1 MKTLRRLTLIVSIAI
16 TAVSCNQTD
25 NATAKKIKDSSNNKP
40 AVVLMPIDAE
50 WTAFAHYIAG
60 VHDSN
65 NDSLE
70 KTEFWKMHAAKTDLR
85 WRLLTQNVGQPIST
99 WVTEKKYLTASAPKT
114 LLYPFAGG
122 DFFYA
127 NLFYPNRDTV
137 IMIGLE
143 PTGSRF
149 QPDSIAADKMEDYLT
164 TLDRCMFYPHKL
176 GFFRTLSMDD
186 DFAHEL
192 MNGTLH
198 TFMFYLAR
206 NGFNIHYVDYF
217 DVDANGIKIAVKAGA
232 EPTGIR
238 IGYSRPGDKQVRELV
253 YLSKDISNTGNKKDP
268 SVLAYLKQRGNVVSF
283 FKAASYLM
291 YKDYFSDITNVVL
304 GQSKI
309 ILQDDSGMPLS
320 ALQKGGFTT
329 EVLGEYTKTIG
340 LFSNYFQKDMR
351 AEYEAKKPAK
361 LPFTIG
367 YNAEFGECNLQLG
380 TKK

>member
-1 MKTLRRLTLIVSIAI
+1 MKKFLWLSVFVLTVFAHQSCNSKK
-16 TAVSCNQTD
+16 TESAVSV
-25 NATAKKIKDSSNNKP
+25 DSSTKVSVVNKL
-40 AVVLMPIDAE
+40 VVDADL
-50 WTAFAHYIAG
+50 TAFARYIAG
-60 VHDSN
+60 VHDAN

-70 KTEFWKMHAAKTDLR
+70 QSEYWKMHAAKTDLR
-85 WRLLTQNVGQPIST
+85 WRLLMQNVGTPIST
-99 WVTEKKYLTASAPKT
+99 WVKDKNYLGSNAPKT
-114 LLYPFAGG
+114 LMYPFAGG

-127 NLFYPNRDTV
+127 NLFYPNRDTLV
-137 IMIGLE
+137 MIGLE
-143 PTGSRF
+143 PVGGKFSVK
-149 QPDSIAADKMEDYLT
+149 DVEAAKLEDYLT

-192 MNGTLH
+192 MNGTFH
-198 TFMFYLAR
+198 TFLFYLAR
-206 NGFNIHYVDYF
+206 NGFDLHYVEYF
-217 DVDANGIKIAVKAGA
+217 NVDAQGNSVAVEPGA
-232 EPTGIR
+232 EAKGMK
-238 IGYSRPGDKQVRELV
+238 IGYSNKSDKQARQLI
-253 YLSKDISNTGNKKDP
+253 YISQDISNTANKKSP
-268 SVLAYLKQRGNVVSF
+268 GTINFLKQRGSVVSF

-309 ILQDDSGMPLS
+309 ILQDDSGMPF
-320 ALQKGGFTT
+320 AAMKQGGFEA
-329 EVLGEYTKTIG
+329 EVLGEYTKTIN

-351 AEYEAKKPAK
+351 EEYLSKKPVK

>member
-1 MKTLRRLTLIVSIAI
+1 MKKFLWLSVFILTVFAHQSCNSEQTKPTPKTDSIVPVE
-16 TAVSCNQTD
+16 AVSK
-25 NATAKKIKDSSNNKP
+25 A
-40 AVVLMPIDAE
+40 AVNTELS
-50 WTAFAHYIAG
+50 AFARYIAG
-60 VHDSN
+60 VHDAN
-65 NDSLE
+65 NDTLE
-70 KTEFWKMHAAKTDLR
+70 QSQFWKLHAAKTDLR
-85 WRLLTQNVGQPIST
+85 WRLLMQNVGSPIFT
-99 WVTEKKYLTASAPKT
+99 WVSEKNYLSTKTPKT

-122 DFFYA
+122 DFYYA

-143 PTGSRF
+143 PVGGVFDNRAVENT
-149 QPDSIAADKMEDYLT
+149 KLEDYLT

-206 NGFNIHYVDYF
+206 NGFDLHYIEYF
-217 DVDANGIKIAVKAGA
+217 NLDAQGNAVAVNVGSEAKGLK
-232 EPTGIR
+232 
-238 IGYSRPGDKQVRELV
+238 IGYSSKSDKKVRQLV
-253 YLSKDISNTGNKKDP
+253 YLSQDISNTANKKSPGTID
-268 SVLAYLKQRGNVVSF
+268 YLKQRGDVVSF

-309 ILQDDSGMPLS
+309 ILQDDSGMPLLTMQN
-320 ALQKGGFTT
+320 AGFEY
-329 EVLGEYTKTIG
+329 EVLGEYTRTIG

-351 AEYEAKKPAK
+351 AEYELKKPAR
-361 LPFTIG
+361 LPFVIG

-380 TKK
+380 IKK

>member
-1 MKTLRRLTLIVSIAI
+1 MKKFLWLSVFVLTVFAHQ
-16 TAVSCNQTD
+16 SCNSKKTETVAAVD
-25 NATAKKIKDSSNNKP
+25 TNAKVSDVKKL
-40 AVVLMPIDAE
+40 AVDADL
-50 WTAFAHYIAG
+50 TAFARYIAG
-60 VHDSN
+60 VHDAN

-70 KTEFWKMHAAKTDLR
+70 QSEFWKLHAAKTDLR
-85 WRLLTQNVGQPIST
+85 WRLLMQNVGTPIST
-99 WVTEKKYLTASAPKT
+99 WVTEKNYLGSKAPKT

-143 PTGSRF
+143 PVGGEFGVKQVES
-149 QPDSIAADKMEDYLT
+149 AKLEDYLT

-192 MNGTLH
+192 MNGTFH
-198 TFMFYLAR
+198 TFLFYLAR
-206 NGFNIHYVDYF
+206 NGFDLHYVEYF
-217 DVDANGIKIAVKAGA
+217 NVDAQGNSVAVEPGA
-232 EPTGIR
+232 EAKGLK
-238 IGYSRPGDKQVRELV
+238 IGYSNKSDKTVKQLV
-253 YLSKDISNTGNKKDP
+253 YISQDISNTANQKSPGTIN
-268 SVLAYLKQRGNVVSF
+268 YLKQRGSVVSF

-309 ILQDDSGMPLS
+309 ILQDDSGMPL
-320 ALQKGGFTT
+320 AAMKQGGFEA
-329 EVLGEYTKTIG
+329 EVLGEYTKTIN

-351 AEYEAKKPAK
+351 EEYVSKKPAK

>member
-1 MKTLRRLTLIVSIAI
+1 MKKFLWLSVFVLTVFAHQ
-16 TAVSCNQTD
+16 SCNSKKTESAAAVD
-25 NATAKKIKDSSNNKP
+25 SNANVSEVKKL
-40 AVVLMPIDAE
+40 AVDADL
-50 WTAFAHYIAG
+50 TAFARYIAG
-60 VHDSN
+60 VHDAN

-70 KTEFWKMHAAKTDLR
+70 QSEFWKLHAAKTDLR
-85 WRLLTQNVGQPIST
+85 WRLLMQNVGTPIST
-99 WVTEKKYLTASAPKT
+99 WVTEKNYLGSKAPKT

-143 PTGSRF
+143 PVGGEFGVKQVES
-149 QPDSIAADKMEDYLT
+149 AKLEDYLT

-192 MNGTLH
+192 MNGTFH
-198 TFMFYLAR
+198 TFLFYLAR
-206 NGFNIHYVDYF
+206 NGFDLHYVEYF
-217 DVDANGIKIAVKAGA
+217 NVDAQGNSVAVEPGA
-232 EPTGIR
+232 EAKGLK
-238 IGYSRPGDKQVRELV
+238 IGYSNKSDKSVKQLV
-253 YLSKDISNTGNKKDP
+253 YISQDISNTANQKSPGTIN
-268 SVLAYLKQRGNVVSF
+268 YLKQRGSVVSF

-309 ILQDDSGMPLS
+309 ILQDDSGMPL
-320 ALQKGGFTT
+320 AAMKQGGFEA
-329 EVLGEYTKTIG
+329 EVLGEYTKTIN

-351 AEYEAKKPAK
+351 EEYVSKKPAK

>member
-1 MKTLRRLTLIVSIAI
+1 MKKLLWLSVIVFTFFAQQ
-16 TAVSCNQTD
+16 SCSS
-25 NATAKKIKDSSNNKP
+25 NASEKQGKKDSSTPVAVPNKM
-40 AVVLMPIDAE
+40 AVDEKLS
-50 WTAFAHYIAG
+50 AFARYISG
-60 VHDSN
+60 VHDVQ

-70 KTEFWKMHAAKTDLR
+70 ASEFWKLHAAKTDLR
-85 WRLLTQNVGQPIST
+85 WRLLMQNVGTPIAT
-99 WVTEKKYLTASAPKT
+99 WVNEKNYIPSNAPKT

-143 PTGSRF
+143 PVGSVF
-149 QPDSIAADKMEDYLT
+149 DAKTIDAPKLEDYLT

-206 NGFNIHYVDYF
+206 NGFDLHYVEYF
-217 DVDANGIKIAVKAGA
+217 NLDAQGNAVAVEAGA
-232 EPTGIR
+232 EAKGLK
-238 IGYSRPGDKQVRELV
+238 IGYSNKKDKQVRQLV
-253 YLSKDISNTGNKKDP
+253 YLSQDISNTANQKAPGTIN
-268 SVLAYLKQRGNVVSF
+268 YLKHRGDVVSF

-309 ILQDDSGMPLS
+309 ILQDDSGMPLAS
-320 ALQKGGFTT
+320 MRKGGFNT
-329 EVLGEYTKTIG
+329 EVLGEYSKTID

>member
-1 MKTLRRLTLIVSIAI
+1 MKKFLWLSVFVLTVFAHQSCNSNKTDGALSADS
-16 TAVSCNQTD
+16 TAAVSNV
-25 NATAKKIKDSSNNKP
+25 KKL
-40 AVVLMPIDAE
+40 AVDADL
-50 WTAFAHYIAG
+50 TAFARYIAG
-60 VHDSN
+60 VHDAK

-70 KTEFWKMHAAKTDLR
+70 QSEFWKLHAAKTDLR
-85 WRLLTQNVGQPIST
+85 WRLLMQNVGTPIST
-99 WVTEKKYLTASAPKT
+99 WVTEKNYLGSKAPKT

-143 PTGSRF
+143 PVGGEFGVKEVES
-149 QPDSIAADKMEDYLT
+149 AKLEDYLT

-192 MNGTLH
+192 MNGTFH
-198 TFMFYLAR
+198 TFLFYLAR
-206 NGFNIHYVDYF
+206 NGFDLHYVEYF
-217 DVDANGIKIAVKAGA
+217 NVDAQGNSVAVEPGA
-232 EPTGIR
+232 EAKGLK
-238 IGYSRPGDKQVRELV
+238 IGYSNKSDKTVKQLV
-253 YLSKDISNTGNKKDP
+253 YISQDISNTANQKSPGTIN
-268 SVLAYLKQRGNVVSF
+268 YLKQRGSVVSF

-309 ILQDDSGMPLS
+309 ILQDDSGMPL
-320 ALQKGGFTT
+320 AAMKQGGFEA
-329 EVLGEYTKTIG
+329 EVLGEYTKTIN

-351 AEYEAKKPAK
+351 EEYVSKKPAK

>member
-1 MKTLRRLTLIVSIAI
+1 MHNNLVVLTL
-16 TAVSCNQTD
+16 Q
-25 NATAKKIKDSSNNKP
+25 KPEKKDS
-40 AVVLMPIDAE
+40 VVSEAIKTKGSIDGQLS
-50 WTAFAHYIAG
+50 AFARYIAG
-60 VHDSN
+60 VHDAN

-70 KTEFWKMHAAKTDLR
+70 SSEFWKLHAAKTDLR
-85 WRLLTQNVGQPIST
+85 WRLLMQNVGTPIGT
-99 WVTEKKYLTASAPKT
+99 WVSEKNYLPKTAPKT

-143 PTGSRF
+143 PVGSVFDVNAIDRT
-149 QPDSIAADKMEDYLT
+149 KLEDYLT

-206 NGFNIHYVDYF
+206 NGFDLHYIEYF
-217 DVDANGIKIAVKAGA
+217 NLDAQGKAVAVEPGA
-232 EPTGIR
+232 EAKGLK
-238 IGYSRPGDKQVRELV
+238 IGYSNKADKQVRQLV
-253 YLSKDISNTGNKKDP
+253 YISQDISNTANQKSPGTIN
-268 SVLAYLKQRGNVVSF
+268 YLKQRGKVVSF

-304 GQSKI
+304 DQSKI

-320 ALQKGGFTT
+320 AMKTGGFDA

>member
-1 MKTLRRLTLIVSIAI
+1 MKKLLWLSVIVFTFFAQQ
-16 TAVSCNQTD
+16 SCNSNGADGQ
-25 NATAKKIKDSSNNKP
+25 KPKDSAA
-40 AVVLMPIDAE
+40 AVASGEKLPIDQQLS
-50 WTAFAHYIAG
+50 AFARYISG
-60 VHDSN
+60 VHDDQ

-70 KTEFWKMHAAKTDLR
+70 QSEFWKLHAAKTDLR
-85 WRLLTQNVGQPIST
+85 WRLLMQNVGTPIAT
-99 WVTEKKYLTASAPKT
+99 WVGEKNYLPANAPKT

-122 DFFYA
+122 DFYYA

-143 PTGSRF
+143 PVGSVF
-149 QPDSIAADKMEDYLT
+149 DAKAVESTKLEDYLT

-186 DFAHEL
+186 DFSHEF

-206 NGFNIHYVDYF
+206 NGFDLHYVEYF
-217 DVDANGIKIAVKAGA
+217 NLDDQGSPIAVEAGA
-232 EPTGIR
+232 EAKGLK
-238 IGYSRPGDKQVRELV
+238 IGYSNKSDKQVRQLV
-253 YLSKDISNTGNKKDP
+253 YISQDISNTANQKAPGTIN
-268 SVLAYLKQRGNVVSF
+268 YLKQRGSVVSF

-309 ILQDDSGMPLS
+309 ILQDDSGMPL
-320 ALQKGGFTT
+320 AAMQKGGFTT

-380 TKK
+380 SKK

>member
-1 MKTLRRLTLIVSIAI
+1 MKKFLWLSVFVLTVFAHQSCNSKK
-16 TAVSCNQTD
+16 TESAVSV
-25 NATAKKIKDSSNNKP
+25 DSSTKVSVVNKL
-40 AVVLMPIDAE
+40 VVDADL
-50 WTAFAHYIAG
+50 TAFARYIAG
-60 VHDSN
+60 VHDAN

-70 KTEFWKMHAAKTDLR
+70 QSEYWKMHAAKTDLR
-85 WRLLTQNVGQPIST
+85 WRLLMQNVGTPIST
-99 WVTEKKYLTASAPKT
+99 WVKDKNYLGSNAPKT
-114 LLYPFAGG
+114 LMYPFAGG

-127 NLFYPNRDTV
+127 NLFYPNRDTLV
-137 IMIGLE
+137 MIGLE
-143 PTGSRF
+143 PVGGKFAVKDVEAS
-149 QPDSIAADKMEDYLT
+149 KLEDYLT

-192 MNGTLH
+192 MNGTFH
-198 TFMFYLAR
+198 TFLFYLAR
-206 NGFNIHYVDYF
+206 NGFDLHYVEYF
-217 DVDANGIKIAVKAGA
+217 NVDAQGNSVAVEPGA
-232 EPTGIR
+232 EAKGMK
-238 IGYSRPGDKQVRELV
+238 IGYSNKSDKQARQLI
-253 YLSKDISNTGNKKDP
+253 YISQDISNTANKKSP
-268 SVLAYLKQRGNVVSF
+268 GTINFLKQRGSVVSF

-309 ILQDDSGMPLS
+309 ILQDDSGMPF
-320 ALQKGGFTT
+320 AAMKQGGFEA
-329 EVLGEYTKTIG
+329 EVLGEYTKTIN

-351 AEYEAKKPAK
+351 EEYLSKKPVK

>member
-1 MKTLRRLTLIVSIAI
+1 MKKLLWLSVIVFTLFAQQ
-16 TAVSCNQTD
+16 SCSSD
-25 NATAKKIKDSSNNKP
+25 ASKKPEKKDS
-40 AVVLMPIDAE
+40 VVSEAIKTKDSIDGQLS
-50 WTAFAHYIAG
+50 AFARYIAG
-60 VHDSN
+60 VHDAN

-70 KTEFWKMHAAKTDLR
+70 SSEFWKLHAAKTDLR
-85 WRLLTQNVGQPIST
+85 WRLLMQNVGTPIGT
-99 WVTEKKYLTASAPKT
+99 WVSEKNYLPKTAPKT

-143 PTGSRF
+143 PVGSVFDVNAIDRT
-149 QPDSIAADKMEDYLT
+149 KLEDYLT

-206 NGFNIHYVDYF
+206 NGFDLHYIEYF
-217 DVDANGIKIAVKAGA
+217 NLDAQGKAVAVEPGA
-232 EPTGIR
+232 EAKGLK
-238 IGYSRPGDKQVRELV
+238 IGYSNKADKQVRQLV
-253 YLSKDISNTGNKKDP
+253 YISQDISNTANQKSPGTIN
-268 SVLAYLKQRGNVVSF
+268 YLKQRGKVVSF

-304 GQSKI
+304 DQSKI

-320 ALQKGGFTT
+320 AMKTGGFDA

>member
-1 MKTLRRLTLIVSIAI
+1 MKKLLWLSVIVFTLFAQQ
-16 TAVSCNQTD
+16 SCSSD
-25 NATAKKIKDSSNNKP
+25 ASKKPEKKDS
-40 AVVLMPIDAE
+40 VVSETIKTKGSIDGQLS
-50 WTAFAHYIAG
+50 AFARYIAG
-60 VHDSN
+60 VHDAN

-70 KTEFWKMHAAKTDLR
+70 SSEFWKLHAAKTDLR
-85 WRLLTQNVGQPIST
+85 WRLLMQNVGTPIGT
-99 WVTEKKYLTASAPKT
+99 WVSEKNYLPKTAPKT

-143 PTGSRF
+143 PVGSVFDVNAIDRT
-149 QPDSIAADKMEDYLT
+149 KLEDYLT

-206 NGFNIHYVDYF
+206 NGFDLHYIEYF
-217 DVDANGIKIAVKAGA
+217 NLDAQGKAVAVEPGA
-232 EPTGIR
+232 EAKGLK
-238 IGYSRPGDKQVRELV
+238 IGYSNKADKQVRQLV
-253 YLSKDISNTGNKKDP
+253 YISQDISNTANQKSPGTIN
-268 SVLAYLKQRGNVVSF
+268 YLKQRGKVVSF

-304 GQSKI
+304 DQSKI

-320 ALQKGGFTT
+320 AMKTGGFDA

>member
-1 MKTLRRLTLIVSIAI
+1 MKKFLWLSVFVLTVFAHQ
-16 TAVSCNQTD
+16 SCNSKKTETVAAVD
-25 NATAKKIKDSSNNKP
+25 TNAKVSDVKKL
-40 AVVLMPIDAE
+40 AVDADL
-50 WTAFAHYIAG
+50 TAFARYIAG
-60 VHDSN
+60 VHDAN

-70 KTEFWKMHAAKTDLR
+70 QSEFWKLHAAKTDLR
-85 WRLLTQNVGQPIST
+85 WRLLMQNVGTPIST
-99 WVTEKKYLTASAPKT
+99 WVTEKNYFGSKAPKT

-143 PTGSRF
+143 PVGGKFGVKEIEST
-149 QPDSIAADKMEDYLT
+149 KLEDYLT

-192 MNGTLH
+192 MNGTFH
-198 TFMFYLAR
+198 TFLFYLAR
-206 NGFNIHYVDYF
+206 NGFDLHYVEYF
-217 DVDANGIKIAVKAGA
+217 NVDAQGNSVAVEPGA
-232 EPTGIR
+232 EAKGLK
-238 IGYSRPGDKQVRELV
+238 IGYSNKSDKSVKQLV
-253 YLSKDISNTGNKKDP
+253 YISQDISNTANQKSPGTIN
-268 SVLAYLKQRGNVVSF
+268 YLKQRGSVVSF

-309 ILQDDSGMPLS
+309 ILQDDSGMPL
-320 ALQKGGFTT
+320 AAMKQGGFEA
-329 EVLGEYTKTIG
+329 EVLGEYTKTIN

-351 AEYEAKKPAK
+351 EEYVSKKPAK

>member
-1 MKTLRRLTLIVSIAI
+1 MKKLLWLSVIVFTLFAQQ
-16 TAVSCNQTD
+16 SCSSD
-25 NATAKKIKDSSNNKP
+25 ALKKPEKKDS
-40 AVVLMPIDAE
+40 VVSEVIKTKGSIDGQLS
-50 WTAFAHYIAG
+50 AFARYIAG
-60 VHDSN
+60 VHDAN

-70 KTEFWKMHAAKTDLR
+70 SSEFWKLHAAKTDLR
-85 WRLLTQNVGQPIST
+85 WRLLMQNVGTPIGT
-99 WVTEKKYLTASAPKT
+99 WVSEKNYLPKTAPKT

-143 PTGSRF
+143 PVGSVFDVNAIDRT
-149 QPDSIAADKMEDYLT
+149 KLEDYLT

-206 NGFNIHYVDYF
+206 NGFDLHYIEYF
-217 DVDANGIKIAVKAGA
+217 NLDAQGKAVAVAPGA
-232 EPTGIR
+232 EAKGLK
-238 IGYSRPGDKQVRELV
+238 IGYSNKADKQVRQLV
-253 YLSKDISNTGNKKDP
+253 YISQDISNTANQKSPGTIN
-268 SVLAYLKQRGNVVSF
+268 YLKQRGKVVSF

-304 GQSKI
+304 DQSKI

-320 ALQKGGFTT
+320 AMKTGGFDA

>member
-1 MKTLRRLTLIVSIAI
+1 VYVDVGSVFDVNTVDR
-16 TAVSCNQTD
+16 
-25 NATAKKIKDSSNNKP
+25 AK
-40 AVVLMPIDAE
+40 L
-50 WTAFAHYIAG
+50 
-60 VHDSN
+60 
-65 NDSLE
+65 
-70 KTEFWKMHAAKTDLR
+70 
-85 WRLLTQNVGQPIST
+85 
-99 WVTEKKYLTASAPKT
+99 
-114 LLYPFAGG
+114 
-122 DFFYA
+122 
-127 NLFYPNRDTV
+127 
-137 IMIGLE
+137 
-143 PTGSRF
+143 
-149 QPDSIAADKMEDYLT
+149 EDYLT

-206 NGFNIHYVDYF
+206 NGFDLHYVEYF
-217 DVDANGIKIAVKAGA
+217 NLDSEGNAVAVAPGA
-232 EPTGIR
+232 EAKGLK
-238 IGYSRPGDKQVRELV
+238 IGYSNKSDKQVRQLV
-253 YLSKDISNTGNKKDP
+253 YISQDISNTAIQKSPGTIN
-268 SVLAYLKQRGNVVSF
+268 YLKQRGNVVSF

-320 ALQKGGFTT
+320 AMQKGGFTT

>member
-1 MKTLRRLTLIVSIAI
+1 MKKFLWLSVFVLTVFAHQ
-16 TAVSCNQTD
+16 SCNS
-25 NATAKKIKDSSNNKP
+25 KKTESVVSVDTNTKVSVVNKL
-40 AVVLMPIDAE
+40 AVDADL
-50 WTAFAHYIAG
+50 TAFARYIAG
-60 VHDSN
+60 VHDAN

-70 KTEFWKMHAAKTDLR
+70 QSEYWKMHAAKTDLR
-85 WRLLTQNVGQPIST
+85 WRLLMQNVGTPIST
-99 WVTEKKYLTASAPKT
+99 WVKDKNYLGSNAPKT
-114 LLYPFAGG
+114 LMYPFAGG

-127 NLFYPNRDTV
+127 NLFYPNRDTLV
-137 IMIGLE
+137 MIGLE
-143 PTGSRF
+143 PVGGKFAVKDVEAS
-149 QPDSIAADKMEDYLT
+149 KLEDYLT

-192 MNGTLH
+192 MNGTFH
-198 TFMFYLAR
+198 TFLFYLAR
-206 NGFNIHYVDYF
+206 NGFDLHYVEYF
-217 DVDANGIKIAVKAGA
+217 NVDAQGNSVAVEPGA
-232 EPTGIR
+232 EAKGMK
-238 IGYSRPGDKQVRELV
+238 IGYSNKSDKQARQLI
-253 YLSKDISNTGNKKDP
+253 YISQDISNTANKKSP
-268 SVLAYLKQRGNVVSF
+268 GTINFLKQRGSVVSF

-309 ILQDDSGMPLS
+309 ILQDDSGMPF
-320 ALQKGGFTT
+320 ATMKQGGFEA
-329 EVLGEYTKTIG
+329 EVLGEYTKTIN

-351 AEYEAKKPAK
+351 EEYLSKKPVK

>member
-1 MKTLRRLTLIVSIAI
+1 MKKFLWLSVFVLTVFAHQ
-16 TAVSCNQTD
+16 SCNSKKTESAAAVD
-25 NATAKKIKDSSNNKP
+25 SNANVSEVKKL
-40 AVVLMPIDAE
+40 AVDADL
-50 WTAFAHYIAG
+50 TAFARYIAG
-60 VHDSN
+60 VHDAN

-70 KTEFWKMHAAKTDLR
+70 QSEFWKLHAAKTDLR
-85 WRLLTQNVGQPIST
+85 WRLLMQNVGTPIST
-99 WVTEKKYLTASAPKT
+99 WVTEKNYLGSKAPKT

-122 DFFYA
+122 DFYYA

-143 PTGSRF
+143 PVGGEFGVKEVES
-149 QPDSIAADKMEDYLT
+149 AKLEDYLT

-192 MNGTLH
+192 MNGTFH
-198 TFMFYLAR
+198 TFLFYLAR
-206 NGFNIHYVDYF
+206 NGFDLHYVEYF
-217 DVDANGIKIAVKAGA
+217 NVDAQGNSVAVEPGA
-232 EPTGIR
+232 EAKGLK
-238 IGYSRPGDKQVRELV
+238 IGYSNKSDKSVKQLV
-253 YLSKDISNTGNKKDP
+253 YISQDISNTANQKSPGTIN
-268 SVLAYLKQRGNVVSF
+268 YLKQRGSVVSF

-309 ILQDDSGMPLS
+309 ILQDDSGMPL
-320 ALQKGGFTT
+320 AAMKQGGFEA
-329 EVLGEYTKTIG
+329 EVLGEYTKTIN

-351 AEYEAKKPAK
+351 EEYVSKKPAK

>member
-1 MKTLRRLTLIVSIAI
+1 MKKFLWLSVFVLTVFAHQ
-16 TAVSCNQTD
+16 SCNSKKTESAAAVD
-25 NATAKKIKDSSNNKP
+25 SNANVSEVKKL
-40 AVVLMPIDAE
+40 AVDADL
-50 WTAFAHYIAG
+50 TAFARYIAG
-60 VHDSN
+60 VHDAN

-70 KTEFWKMHAAKTDLR
+70 QSEFWKLHAAKTDLR
-85 WRLLTQNVGQPIST
+85 WRLLMQNVGTPIST
-99 WVTEKKYLTASAPKT
+99 WVTEKNYLGSKAPKT

-122 DFFYA
+122 DFYYA

-143 PTGSRF
+143 PVGGEFGVKEVES
-149 QPDSIAADKMEDYLT
+149 AKLEDYLT

-192 MNGTLH
+192 MNGTFH
-198 TFMFYLAR
+198 TFLFYLAR
-206 NGFNIHYVDYF
+206 NGFDLHYVEYF
-217 DVDANGIKIAVKAGA
+217 NVDAQGNSVAVEPGA
-232 EPTGIR
+232 EAKGLK
-238 IGYSRPGDKQVRELV
+238 IGYSNKSDKTVKQLV
-253 YLSKDISNTGNKKDP
+253 YISQDISNTANQKSPGTIN
-268 SVLAYLKQRGNVVSF
+268 YLKQRGSVVSF

-309 ILQDDSGMPLS
+309 ILQDDSGMPL
-320 ALQKGGFTT
+320 AAMKQGGFEA
-329 EVLGEYTKTIG
+329 EVLGEYTKTIN

-351 AEYEAKKPAK
+351 EEYVSKKPAK

>member
-1 MKTLRRLTLIVSIAI
+1 MKKFLWLSVFVLTVFAHQ
-16 TAVSCNQTD
+16 SCNSNKTESAAAVD
-25 NATAKKIKDSSNNKP
+25 SNANMSNVKKL
-40 AVVLMPIDAE
+40 AVDADL
-50 WTAFAHYIAG
+50 TAFARYIAG
-60 VHDSN
+60 VHDAN

-70 KTEFWKMHAAKTDLR
+70 QSEFWKLHAAKTDLR
-85 WRLLTQNVGQPIST
+85 WRLLMQNVGTPIST
-99 WVTEKKYLTASAPKT
+99 WVTEKNYLGSKAPKT

-122 DFFYA
+122 DFYYA

-143 PTGSRF
+143 PVGGEFGVKEVES
-149 QPDSIAADKMEDYLT
+149 AKLEDYLT

-192 MNGTLH
+192 MNGTFH
-198 TFMFYLAR
+198 TFLFYLAR
-206 NGFNIHYVDYF
+206 NGFDLHYVEYF
-217 DVDANGIKIAVKAGA
+217 NVDAQGNSVAVEPGA
-232 EPTGIR
+232 EAKGLK
-238 IGYSRPGDKQVRELV
+238 IGYSNKSDKTVKQLV
-253 YLSKDISNTGNKKDP
+253 YISQDISNTANQKSPGTIN
-268 SVLAYLKQRGNVVSF
+268 YLKQRGSVVSF

-309 ILQDDSGMPLS
+309 ILQDDSGMPL
-320 ALQKGGFTT
+320 AAMKQGGFEA
-329 EVLGEYTKTIG
+329 EVLGEYTKTIN

-351 AEYEAKKPAK
+351 EEYVSKKPAK

>member
-1 MKTLRRLTLIVSIAI
+1 MKKFLWLSVFVLTVFAHQ
-16 TAVSCNQTD
+16 SCNS
-25 NATAKKIKDSSNNKP
+25 KKTESVVSVDSSTKVSVVNKL
-40 AVVLMPIDAE
+40 AVDADL
-50 WTAFAHYIAG
+50 TAFARYIAG
-60 VHDSN
+60 VHDAN

-70 KTEFWKMHAAKTDLR
+70 QSEYWKMHAAKTDLR
-85 WRLLTQNVGQPIST
+85 WRLLMQNVGTPIST
-99 WVTEKKYLTASAPKT
+99 WVKDKNYLGSNAPKT
-114 LLYPFAGG
+114 LMYPFAGG

-127 NLFYPNRDTV
+127 NLFYPNRDTLV
-137 IMIGLE
+137 MIGLE
-143 PTGSRF
+143 PVGGKFSVK
-149 QPDSIAADKMEDYLT
+149 DVEAAKLEDYLT

-192 MNGTLH
+192 MNGTFH
-198 TFMFYLAR
+198 TFLFYLAR
-206 NGFNIHYVDYF
+206 NGFDLHYVEYF
-217 DVDANGIKIAVKAGA
+217 NVDAQGNSVAVEPGA
-232 EPTGIR
+232 EAKGMR
-238 IGYSRPGDKQVRELV
+238 IGYSNKSDKQARQLI
-253 YLSKDISNTGNKKDP
+253 YISQDISNTANKKSP
-268 SVLAYLKQRGNVVSF
+268 GTINFLKQRGSVVSF

-309 ILQDDSGMPLS
+309 ILQDDSGMPF
-320 ALQKGGFTT
+320 AAMKQGGFEA
-329 EVLGEYTKTIG
+329 EVLGEYTKTIN

-351 AEYEAKKPAK
+351 EEYLSKKPVK

>member
-1 MKTLRRLTLIVSIAI
+1 MKKFLWLSVFVLTVFAHQ
-16 TAVSCNQTD
+16 SCNS
-25 NATAKKIKDSSNNKP
+25 KKTESVVSVDSSTKVSVVNKL
-40 AVVLMPIDAE
+40 AVDTDL
-50 WTAFAHYIAG
+50 TAFARYIAG
-60 VHDSN
+60 VHDAN

-70 KTEFWKMHAAKTDLR
+70 QSEYWKMHAAKTDLR
-85 WRLLTQNVGQPIST
+85 WRLLMQNVGTPIST
-99 WVTEKKYLTASAPKT
+99 WVKDKNYLGSNAPKT
-114 LLYPFAGG
+114 LMYPFAGG

-127 NLFYPNRDTV
+127 NLFYPNRDTLV
-137 IMIGLE
+137 MIGLE
-143 PTGSRF
+143 PVGGKFSVK
-149 QPDSIAADKMEDYLT
+149 DVEAAKLEDYLT

-192 MNGTLH
+192 MNGTFH
-198 TFMFYLAR
+198 TFLFYLAR
-206 NGFNIHYVDYF
+206 NGFDLHYVEYF
-217 DVDANGIKIAVKAGA
+217 NVDAQGNSVAVEPGA
-232 EPTGIR
+232 EAKGMK
-238 IGYSRPGDKQVRELV
+238 IGYSNKLDKQARQLI
-253 YLSKDISNTGNKKDP
+253 YISQDISNTANKKSP
-268 SVLAYLKQRGNVVSF
+268 GTINFLKQRGSVVSF

-309 ILQDDSGMPLS
+309 ILQDDSGMPF
-320 ALQKGGFTT
+320 AAMKQGGFEA
-329 EVLGEYTKTIG
+329 EVLGEYTKTIN

-351 AEYEAKKPAK
+351 EEYLSKKPVK

>member
-1 MKTLRRLTLIVSIAI
+1 MKTLRRLTILSLIVFAQV
-16 TAVSCNQTD
+16 ACNTSDQSANTK
-25 NATAKKIKDSSNNKP
+25 AKDSASTK
-40 AVVLMPIDAE
+40 VVVPQMPVDAT
-50 WTAFAHYIAG
+50 WTAFARYIAG

-70 KTEFWKMHAAKTDLR
+70 KSEFWKMHAAKTDLR
-85 WRLLTQNVGQPIST
+85 WRLLTQNVGQPISS
-99 WVTEKKYLTASAPKT
+99 WVSQKKYLPSSAPKT

-122 DFFYA
+122 DFYYA

-137 IMIGLE
+137 ILIGLE
-143 PTGSRF
+143 PTGTRF

-164 TLDRCMFYPHKL
+164 TLDRCMFFPHKL

-186 DFAHEL
+186 DFAHDL

-206 NGFNIHYVDYF
+206 NGFSIHYVDYF
-217 DVDANGIKIAVKAGA
+217 DVDANGKKVAVEAGS
-232 EPTGIR
+232 EPKGLR
-238 IGYSRPGDKQVRELV
+238 IGFSNDGDKQVRELI
-253 YLSKDISNTGNKKDP
+253 YFSKDISNTGNKKDP
-268 SVLAYLKQRGNVVSF
+268 SVLAFLKQRGPVVSF

-291 YKDYFSDITNVVL
+291 YKDYFSDITNIVL

-309 ILQDDSGMPLS
+309 ILQDDSGMPL
-320 ALQKGGFTT
+320 ATMQNGGFQA
-329 EVLGEYTKTIG
+329 ELLGEYSRTIS

>member
-1 MKTLRRLTLIVSIAI
+1 MKKFLWLSVFVLTVFAHQ
-16 TAVSCNQTD
+16 SCNSKKTESAAAVD
-25 NATAKKIKDSSNNKP
+25 SNANVSEVKKL
-40 AVVLMPIDAE
+40 AVDADL
-50 WTAFAHYIAG
+50 TAFARYIAG
-60 VHDSN
+60 VHDAN

-70 KTEFWKMHAAKTDLR
+70 QSEFWKLHAAKTDLR
-85 WRLLTQNVGQPIST
+85 WRLLMQNVGTPIST
-99 WVTEKKYLTASAPKT
+99 WVTEKNYLGSKAPKT

-122 DFFYA
+122 DFYYA

-143 PTGSRF
+143 PVGGKFGVKEVEST
-149 QPDSIAADKMEDYLT
+149 KLEDYLT

-192 MNGTLH
+192 MNGTFH
-198 TFMFYLAR
+198 TFLFYLAR
-206 NGFNIHYVDYF
+206 NGFDLHYVEYF
-217 DVDANGIKIAVKAGA
+217 NVDAQGNSVAVEPGA
-232 EPTGIR
+232 EAKGLK
-238 IGYSRPGDKQVRELV
+238 IGYSNKSDKTVKQLV
-253 YLSKDISNTGNKKDP
+253 YISQDISNTANQKSPGTIN
-268 SVLAYLKQRGNVVSF
+268 YLKQRGSVVSF

-309 ILQDDSGMPLS
+309 ILQ
-320 ALQKGGFTT
+320 GGFEA
-329 EVLGEYTKTIG
+329 EVLGEYTKTIN

-351 AEYEAKKPAK
+351 EEYVSKKPAK

>member
-1 MKTLRRLTLIVSIAI
+1 MKKLLWLSVFVFTVFAHQ
-16 TAVSCNQTD
+16 SCN
-25 NATAKKIKDSSNNKP
+25 SNQAENKP
-40 AVVLMPIDAE
+40 AKDSLAPVADGNKVPIDANLS
-50 WTAFAHYIAG
+50 AFARYIAG
-60 VHDSN
+60 VHDAN

-70 KTEFWKMHAAKTDLR
+70 QSEFWKLHAAKTDLR
-85 WRLLTQNVGQPIST
+85 WRLLMQSVGTPIAT
-99 WVTEKKYLTASAPKT
+99 WVSEKNYISAQAPKT

-122 DFFYA
+122 DFYYA

-143 PTGSRF
+143 PVGGVFDNKVVEKS
-149 QPDSIAADKMEDYLT
+149 KLEDYLT

-206 NGFNIHYVDYF
+206 NGFDLHYVEYF
-217 DVDANGIKIAVKAGA
+217 NVDAQGNSVAVEPGA
-232 EPTGIR
+232 EAKGLK
-238 IGYSRPGDKQVRELV
+238 IGYSNKSDKTVRQLV
-253 YLSKDISNTGNKKDP
+253 YISQDISNTANKKSP
-268 SVLAYLKQRGNVVSF
+268 GTINYLKQRGSVVSF

-291 YKDYFSDITNVVL
+291 YKDYFSDITNVVTN
-304 GQSKI
+304 QSKI
-309 ILQDDSGMPLS
+309 ILQDDSGMPLG
-320 ALQKGGFTT
+320 ALKAAGFEA
-329 EVLGEYTKTIG
+329 EVLGEYSKTIN

-351 AEYEAKKPAK
+351 DEYVAKKPAK

>member
-1 MKTLRRLTLIVSIAI
+1 MKKLLWLYSIVIVLLAQQ
-16 TAVSCNQTD
+16 SCSS
-25 NATAKKIKDSSNNKP
+25 NAAEKKIQKDTVVVVA
-40 AVVLMPIDAE
+40 AVKKQPVDVNL
-50 WTAFAHYIAG
+50 TAFARFIAG
-60 VHDSN
+60 VHDTR

-70 KTEFWKMHAAKTDLR
+70 QSEYWKLHAAKTDLR
-85 WRLLTQNVGQPIST
+85 WRLLMQNVGTPIAT
-99 WVTEKKYLTASAPKT
+99 WVSEKNPLPANAPKT

-143 PTGSRF
+143 PVGTVF
-149 QPDSIAADKMEDYLT
+149 DANVVEFAKLEDYLT
-164 TLDRCMFYPHKL
+164 TLDRCMFFPHKL

-198 TFMFYLAR
+198 TFLFYLAR
-206 NGFNIHYVDYF
+206 NGFDLHYVEYF
-217 DVDANGIKIAVKAGA
+217 NVDDQGNAIAV
-232 EPTGIR
+232 EPGSEAKGLK
-238 IGYSRPGDKQVRELV
+238 IGYSQKSDKQVRQLV
-253 YLSKDISNTGNKKDP
+253 YMSQDISNSANQKAPGTIN
-268 SVLAYLKQRGNVVSF
+268 YLKQRGNVVSF

-291 YKDYFSDITNVVL
+291 YKDYFSDITHVVL
-304 GQSKI
+304 DQSKI

-320 ALQKGGFTT
+320 AMQKSGFTT
-329 EVLGEYTKTIG
+329 EVLGEYSRTID
-340 LFSNYFQKDMR
+340 LFSNYFQQDMR

>member
-1 MKTLRRLTLIVSIAI
+1 MKKLFWLSVIVFTLFAQQ
-16 TAVSCNQTD
+16 SCSSD
-25 NATAKKIKDSSNNKP
+25 ALKKPEKKDS
-40 AVVLMPIDAE
+40 VVSEVIKTKGSIDGQLS
-50 WTAFAHYIAG
+50 AFARYIAG
-60 VHDSN
+60 VHDAN

-70 KTEFWKMHAAKTDLR
+70 SSEFWKLHAAKTDLR
-85 WRLLTQNVGQPIST
+85 WRLLMQNVGTPIGT
-99 WVTEKKYLTASAPKT
+99 WVSEKNYLPKTAPKT

-143 PTGSRF
+143 PVGSVF
-149 QPDSIAADKMEDYLT
+149 DVNAIDCTKLEDYLT

-186 DFAHEL
+186 DFSHEL

-206 NGFNIHYVDYF
+206 NGFDLHYIEYF
-217 DVDANGIKIAVKAGA
+217 NLDAQGKAVAVAPGA
-232 EPTGIR
+232 EAKGLK
-238 IGYSRPGDKQVRELV
+238 IGYSNKADKQVRQLV
-253 YLSKDISNTGNKKDP
+253 YISQDISNTANQKSPGTIN
-268 SVLAYLKQRGNVVSF
+268 YLKQRGKVVSF

-304 GQSKI
+304 DQSKI

-320 ALQKGGFTT
+320 AMKTGGFDA

>member
-1 MKTLRRLTLIVSIAI
+1 MKKFLWLSAFVI
-16 TAVSCNQTD
+16 TVFAQQSCQNKV
-25 NATAKKIKDSSNNKP
+25 NESPKPKDSTQPKPMVNKT
-40 AVVLMPIDAE
+40 PIDQA
-50 WTAFAHYIAG
+50 WTSFARYIAG
-60 VHDSN
+60 VHDDQ

-70 KTEFWKMHAAKTDLR
+70 KTEYWKMHSAKTDLR
-85 WRLLTQNVGQPIST
+85 WRMLTQNVGKPIAT
-99 WVTEKKYLTASAPKT
+99 WVSEKQYLGKQAPKT

-127 NLFYPNRDTV
+127 NLFYPNRDTI

-149 QPDSIAADKMEDYLT
+149 EIAQVDATKMEDYLT

-186 DFAHEL
+186 DFSHDL

-206 NGFNIHYVDYF
+206 NGFAIHYVEYF
-217 DVDANGIKIAVKAGA
+217 DLDASGNKVAVKDGA
-232 EPTGIR
+232 KPMGMK
-238 IGYSRPGDKQVRELV
+238 IGFSGAADKAVRELV
-253 YLSKDISNTGNKKDP
+253 YMSKDISNTGNKKDP
-268 SVLAYLKQRGNVVSF
+268 SVLNYLKHRGNVVSF

-309 ILQDDSGMPLS
+309 ILQDDSGMPL
-320 ALQKGGFTT
+320 ATMQQGGFQA
-329 EVLGEYTKTIG
+329 EVLGEYTKTIN

>member
-1 MKTLRRLTLIVSIAI
+1 MKTLRRLTLLSILVFAQV
-16 TAVSCNQTD
+16 ACNTTD
-25 NATAKKIKDSSNNKP
+25 HSSDKKASDSAKAK
-40 AVVLMPIDAE
+40 VVAPQMPVDAS
-50 WTAFAHYIAG
+50 WTAFARYIAG
-60 VHDSN
+60 MHDAN

-99 WVTEKKYLTASAPKT
+99 WVNEKKYLPSTAPKT

-122 DFFYA
+122 DFYYA
-127 NLFYPNRDTV
+127 NLFYSNRDTV

-149 QPDSIAADKMEDYLT
+149 QPDSIDATKMEDYLT
-164 TLDRCMFYPHKL
+164 TLDRCMFFPHKL

-186 DFAHEL
+186 DFAHDL

-206 NGFNIHYVDYF
+206 IGFSIHYVDYF
-217 DVDANGIKIAVKAGA
+217 DVDTNGKKIAVEAGA
-232 EPTGIR
+232 EPKGLR
-238 IGYSRPGDKQVRELV
+238 IGYSKAGDKQVRELV
-253 YLSKDISNTGNKKDP
+253 YFSKDISNTGNKKDP
-268 SVLAYLKQRGNVVSF
+268 SVLAYLKQRGSVVSF

-309 ILQDDSGMPLS
+309 ILQDDSGMPIS
-320 ALQKGGFTT
+320 AMQNGGFTT

>member
-1 MKTLRRLTLIVSIAI
+1 MKMLRRLSLIALIVFTQVACNTSDK
-16 TAVSCNQTD
+16 TAD
-25 NATAKKIKDSSNNKP
+25 KKSKDSA
-40 AVVLMPIDAE
+40 AVKVVVPQTPVDIQ
-50 WTAFAHYIAG
+50 WTAFARYIAG
-60 VHDSN
+60 VHDAN

-85 WRLLTQNVGQPIST
+85 WRLLTQNVGQPIAT
-99 WVTEKKYLTASAPKT
+99 WVNEKKYLSATAPKT

-122 DFFYA
+122 DFYYA

-143 PTGSRF
+143 PTGTKF
-149 QPDSIAADKMEDYLT
+149 QPDSIASDKMEDYLT
-164 TLDRCMFYPHKL
+164 TLDRCMFFPHKL

-186 DFAHEL
+186 DFAHDL

-206 NGFNIHYVDYF
+206 NGFSIHYVDYF
-217 DVDANGIKIAVKAGA
+217 DVDANGNKIAVKPGD
-232 EPTGIR
+232 EPKGLR
-238 IGYSRPGDKQVRELV
+238 IGYSKQGDKQVRELI
-253 YLSKDISNTGNKKDP
+253 YFSKDISNTGNKKDP
-268 SVLAYLKQRGNVVSF
+268 SVLAYLKKRGNVASF

-320 ALQKGGFTT
+320 AMQKGGFGT

-380 TKK
+380 TK

>member
-1 MKTLRRLTLIVSIAI
+1 MKKFLWLSVFVLTVFAHQ
-16 TAVSCNQTD
+16 SCNS
-25 NATAKKIKDSSNNKP
+25 KKTESVVSVDSSTKVSVVNKL
-40 AVVLMPIDAE
+40 AVDADL
-50 WTAFAHYIAG
+50 TAFARYIAG
-60 VHDSN
+60 VHDAN

-70 KTEFWKMHAAKTDLR
+70 QSEYWKMHAAKTDLR
-85 WRLLTQNVGQPIST
+85 WRLLMQNVGTPIST
-99 WVTEKKYLTASAPKT
+99 WVKDKNYLGSNAPKT
-114 LLYPFAGG
+114 LMYPFAGG

-127 NLFYPNRDTV
+127 NLFYPNRDTLV
-137 IMIGLE
+137 MIGLE
-143 PTGSRF
+143 PVGGKFSVK
-149 QPDSIAADKMEDYLT
+149 DVEAAKLEDYLT

-192 MNGTLH
+192 MNGTFH
-198 TFMFYLAR
+198 TFLFYLAR
-206 NGFNIHYVDYF
+206 NGFDLHYVEYF
-217 DVDANGIKIAVKAGA
+217 NVDAQGNSVAVEPGA
-232 EPTGIR
+232 EAKGMK
-238 IGYSRPGDKQVRELV
+238 IGYSNKSDKQARQLI
-253 YLSKDISNTGNKKDP
+253 YISQDISNTANKKSP
-268 SVLAYLKQRGNVVSF
+268 GTINFLKQRGSVVSF

-309 ILQDDSGMPLS
+309 ILQDDSGMPF
-320 ALQKGGFTT
+320 AAMKQGGFEA
-329 EVLGEYTKTIG
+329 EVLGEYTKTIN

-351 AEYEAKKPAK
+351 EEYLSKKPVK

>member
-1 MKTLRRLTLIVSIAI
+1 MKKLFWLSFIVIVLFAQQ
-16 TAVSCNQTD
+16 SCSS
-25 NATAKKIKDSSNNKP
+25 NAAEKNKQKDSVVAVAAVNKQP
-40 AVVLMPIDAE
+40 VDVDLSG
-50 WTAFAHYIAG
+50 FARFIAG
-60 VHDSN
+60 VHDSE

-70 KTEFWKMHAAKTDLR
+70 QSEYWKLHAAKTDLR
-85 WRLLTQNVGQPIST
+85 WRLLMQNLGTPIAT
-99 WVTEKKYLTASAPKT
+99 WVSEKNYIPSNAPKT

-143 PTGSRF
+143 PVGTVFEAKSV
-149 QPDSIAADKMEDYLT
+149 DKTKLEDYLT

-206 NGFNIHYVDYF
+206 NGFDLHYVEYF
-217 DVDANGIKIAVKAGA
+217 NLDDQGNSVAVEPGA
-232 EPTGIR
+232 EAKGLK
-238 IGYSRPGDKQVRELV
+238 IGYSNKNDKQVRQLV
-253 YLSKDISNTGNKKDP
+253 YLSQDISNTANQKAPGTIN
-268 SVLAYLKQRGNVVSF
+268 YLKKRGHVVSF

-304 GQSKI
+304 DQSKI
-309 ILQDDSGMPLS
+309 ILQDDSGMPLVS
-320 ALQKGGFTT
+320 MQKGGFST
-329 EVLGEYTKTIG
+329 EIFGEYKKTID

-351 AEYEAKKPAK
+351 AEYESKKPAK

>member
-1 MKTLRRLTLIVSIAI
+1 MKKFLWLSVFVLTVFAHQSCNSKK
-16 TAVSCNQTD
+16 TESAVSV
-25 NATAKKIKDSSNNKP
+25 DSSTKVSVVNKL
-40 AVVLMPIDAE
+40 AVDADL
-50 WTAFAHYIAG
+50 TAFARYIAG
-60 VHDSN
+60 VHDAN

-70 KTEFWKMHAAKTDLR
+70 QSEYWKMHAAKTDLR
-85 WRLLTQNVGQPIST
+85 WRLLMQNVGTPIST
-99 WVTEKKYLTASAPKT
+99 WVKDKNYLGSNAPKT
-114 LLYPFAGG
+114 LMYPFAGG

-127 NLFYPNRDTV
+127 NLFYPNRDTLV
-137 IMIGLE
+137 MIGLE
-143 PTGSRF
+143 PVGGKFSVK
-149 QPDSIAADKMEDYLT
+149 DVEAAKLEDYLT

-192 MNGTLH
+192 MNGTFH
-198 TFMFYLAR
+198 TFLFYLAR
-206 NGFNIHYVDYF
+206 NGFDLHYVEYF
-217 DVDANGIKIAVKAGA
+217 NVDAQGNSVAVEPGA
-232 EPTGIR
+232 EAKGMK
-238 IGYSRPGDKQVRELV
+238 IGYSNKSDKQARQLI
-253 YLSKDISNTGNKKDP
+253 YISQDISNTANKKSP
-268 SVLAYLKQRGNVVSF
+268 GTINFLKQRGSVVSF

-309 ILQDDSGMPLS
+309 ILQDDSGMPF
-320 ALQKGGFTT
+320 AAMKQGGFEA
-329 EVLGEYTKTIG
+329 EVLGEYTKTIN

-351 AEYEAKKPAK
+351 EEYLSKKPVK

>member
-1 MKTLRRLTLIVSIAI
+1 MKKFLWLSVFVLTVFAHQ
-16 TAVSCNQTD
+16 SCNS
-25 NATAKKIKDSSNNKP
+25 KKTESVVSVDSSTKVSVVNKL
-40 AVVLMPIDAE
+40 AVDADL
-50 WTAFAHYIAG
+50 TAFARYIAG
-60 VHDSN
+60 VHDTN

-70 KTEFWKMHAAKTDLR
+70 QSEFWKLHAAKTDLR
-85 WRLLTQNVGQPIST
+85 WRLLMQNVGTPIST
-99 WVTEKKYLTASAPKT
+99 WVKDKNYLGSNAPKT
-114 LLYPFAGG
+114 LMYPFAGG

-143 PTGSRF
+143 PVGGKF
-149 QPDSIAADKMEDYLT
+149 GAKDVEAAKLEDYLT

-206 NGFNIHYVDYF
+206 NGFDLHYVEYF
-217 DVDANGIKIAVKAGA
+217 NVDAQGNSVAVEPGA
-232 EPTGIR
+232 EAKGMK
-238 IGYSRPGDKQVRELV
+238 IGYSNKSDKQARQLI
-253 YLSKDISNTGNKKDP
+253 YISQDISNTANKKSP
-268 SVLAYLKQRGNVVSF
+268 GTINFLKQRGSVVSF

-309 ILQDDSGMPLS
+309 ILQDDSGMPF
-320 ALQKGGFTT
+320 AAMKQGGFEA
-329 EVLGEYTKTIG
+329 EVLGEYTKTIN

-351 AEYEAKKPAK
+351 EEYVSKKPVK

>member
-1 MKTLRRLTLIVSIAI
+1 MKKFLWLSVFVLTVFAHQ
-16 TAVSCNQTD
+16 SCNSKKTESAAAVD
-25 NATAKKIKDSSNNKP
+25 SNANVSNVKKL
-40 AVVLMPIDAE
+40 AVDADL
-50 WTAFAHYIAG
+50 TAFARYIAG
-60 VHDSN
+60 VHDAN

-70 KTEFWKMHAAKTDLR
+70 QSEFWKLHAAKTDLR
-85 WRLLTQNVGQPIST
+85 WRLLMQNVGTPIST
-99 WVTEKKYLTASAPKT
+99 WVTEKNYLGSKAPKT

-143 PTGSRF
+143 PVGGEFGVKEVES
-149 QPDSIAADKMEDYLT
+149 AKLEDYLT
-164 TLDRCMFYPHKL
+164 ILDRCMFYPHKL

-192 MNGTLH
+192 MNGTFH
-198 TFMFYLAR
+198 TFLFYLAR
-206 NGFNIHYVDYF
+206 NGFDLHYVEYF
-217 DVDANGIKIAVKAGA
+217 NVDAQGNSVAVEPGA
-232 EPTGIR
+232 EAKGLK
-238 IGYSRPGDKQVRELV
+238 IGYSNKSDKSVKQLV
-253 YLSKDISNTGNKKDP
+253 YISQDISNTANQKSPGTIN
-268 SVLAYLKQRGNVVSF
+268 YLKQRGSVVSF

-309 ILQDDSGMPLS
+309 ILQDDSGMPL
-320 ALQKGGFTT
+320 AAMKQGGFEA
-329 EVLGEYTKTIG
+329 EVLGEYTKTIN

-351 AEYEAKKPAK
+351 EEYVSKKPAK